1 MNFKRS
7 KLKRI
12 FKKNKAI
19 PDGIRQGQ
27 ELDEV
32 LGYQLER
39 GLHENNETKKKR
51 SKKRRN

>member
-1 MNFKRS
+1 MNYKQSASKKS

-12 FKKNKAI
+12 FKKKKVE
-19 PDGIRQGQ
+19 GVRQGQ

-39 GLHENNETKKKR
+39 GLHEKKRKGKKKR
-51 SKKRRN
+51 A